1 MAEQPTF
8 TQGLTSVLTPLATVG
23 AGVYQTQTKS
33 QINNARIR
41 AGKQPCTGQFDQPSD
56 CPSIFAPQ
64 APGVAPDG
72 SPLPDGSYP
81 GGSQQSGVS
90 PLLIVGL
97 LLGAGVIAMLLMPK
111 KKPAA
116 SVAAATAARRRRRKS
131 RK

>member
-33 QINNARIR
+33 QINTARIR

-64 APGVAPDG
+64 PVTATDSGTEG
-72 SPLPDGSYP
+72 GGG
-81 GGSQQSGVS
+81 GGSQAAGIS
-90 PLLIVGL
+90 PVLIVGL
-97 LLGAGVIAMLLMPK
+97 LLGAGIIVMLLMS
-111 KKPAA
+111 KKPAPA
-116 SVAAATAARRRRRKS
+116 SAATPAARRRRKKS
-131 RK
+131 KK